1 MTFSKA
7 ARNFTILM
15 IVAIALLIA
24 DLVMWQN
31 GGVTWSQSI
40 WEVNQKTLA
49 VAFGVGM
56 VCGHLF
62 TVPKGQS

>member
-7 ARNFTILM
+7 ARNFTIL
-15 IVAIALLIA
+15 IIIAIALLIA
-24 DLVMWQN
+24 DLIMWQN
-31 GGVTWSQSI
+31 GGITWSQAI

-62 TVPKGQS
+62 TVPGKT